1 MVGSTGSVVLAASVI
16 GVASRRFFGSNEPDD
31 YFSWDDLPEPDLQV
45 DVTTTREWDALT
57 EAFEDV
63 RGLHLR
69 ALMALDG
76 RREAMTCEVGDLYL
90 DFTRHRATP
99 VLLDALVA
107 VAERAGVA
115 ERRDAMFSGEHINS
129 TEDRAVGHVALRCPE
144 SARFSI
150 DDDDVVPEVH
160 RVLAAMA
167 DLTERVHSGDWV
179 GATGEPIRT
188 IINVGIGGSDL
199 GPEMAYRAL
208 RRYRR
213 DGIECRFVSNV
224 DPAGIAAAIDG
235 ADPATTL
242 VVVVSKTFTTDE
254 TLTNAHTLKEWIR
267 AGVAPP
273 AGGDDGTNGDDPIGE
288 DEAVDDDNDG
298 PDDEAWVAQHF
309 VAVSTNA
316 EAVAAFGID
325 VDNMFR
331 FWHWVGGRYSV
342 WSAVGLSLML
352 AVGEDHFRQM
362 LAGGHEVDEHF
373 RTQPLRQNAPVL
385 TGLLRVLYRD
395 LYGFPTHAVLPYAA
409 DLGRFPAYLQQLD
422 MESNGKRV
430 RLDGSP
436 ATLRTGAIVWGQ
448 PGTNG
453 QHAFYQLLHQGTSI
467 MPVDLIA
474 FSESADDSGDHQRKL
489 LANALAQG
497 RALAEGRSEDEAIEA
512 GVPEAQV
519 AHRTFPGNRPSTTIL
534 AGELTPGVL
543 GQLIA
548 LYEHSVFT
556 QGAIWGINSFDQW
569 GVELGKELAADVLEQ
584 LESDEAQDAPEGAAR
599 WVLDHPHA

>member
-1 MVGSTGSVVLAASVI
+1 MI

-208 RRYRR
+208 
-213 DGIECRFVSNV
+213 
-224 DPAGIAAAIDG
+224 
-235 ADPATTL
+235 
-242 VVVVSKTFTTDE
+242 
-254 TLTNAHTLKEWIR
+254 
-267 AGVAPP
+267 
-273 AGGDDGTNGDDPIGE
+273 
-288 DEAVDDDNDG
+288 
-298 PDDEAWVAQHF
+298 
-309 VAVSTNA
+309 
-316 EAVAAFGID
+316 
-325 VDNMFR
+325 
-331 FWHWVGGRYSV
+331 
-342 WSAVGLSLML
+342 
-352 AVGEDHFRQM
+352 
-362 LAGGHEVDEHF
+362 
-373 RTQPLRQNAPVL
+373 
-385 TGLLRVLYRD
+385 
-395 LYGFPTHAVLPYAA
+395 
-409 DLGRFPAYLQQLD
+409 
-422 MESNGKRV
+422 
-430 RLDGSP
+430 
-436 ATLRTGAIVWGQ
+436 
-448 PGTNG
+448 
-453 QHAFYQLLHQGTSI
+453 
-467 MPVDLIA
+467 
-474 FSESADDSGDHQRKL
+474 
-489 LANALAQG
+489 
-497 RALAEGRSEDEAIEA
+497 
-512 GVPEAQV
+512 
-519 AHRTFPGNRPSTTIL
+519 
-534 AGELTPGVL
+534 
-543 GQLIA
+543 
-548 LYEHSVFT
+548 
-556 QGAIWGINSFDQW
+556 
-569 GVELGKELAADVLEQ
+569 
-584 LESDEAQDAPEGAAR
+584 
-599 WVLDHPHA
+599 